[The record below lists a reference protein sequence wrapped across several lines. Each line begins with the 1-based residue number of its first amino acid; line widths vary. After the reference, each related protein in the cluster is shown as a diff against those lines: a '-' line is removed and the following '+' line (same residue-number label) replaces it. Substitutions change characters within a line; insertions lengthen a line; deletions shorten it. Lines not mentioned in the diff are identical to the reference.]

1 MPEPFPL
8 SPGIRALPDTAA
20 SRARADAVGLRRITN
35 QTRDAPANVRG
46 PDTFPLCCARRRRK
60 FLLDPR
66 TFRHELS
73 YSRLSQRPR
82 CPRLEPDAAPLM
94 IPRNPPEFPAE
105 RSLPRP
111 WTQRRVRIRCRFV
124 PPRFCRC
131 LLSALSHG
139 GHLQSR
145 RDVLQQVPLVHDVGE
160 VGRAETRPPDA
171 RTSAHYSA
179 PN

>member
-1 MPEPFPL
+1 MPEPFPR

-20 SRARADAVGLRRITN
+20 SRSPPDAVGLRRITN
-35 QTRDAPANVRG
+35 QTRDAPANVRR
-46 PDTFPLCCARRRRK
+46 PDTLPLRRARRRRK
-60 FLLDPR
+60 FLLNPR
-66 TFRHELS
+66 AFRHELS

-82 CPRLEPDAAPLM
+82 RPRLEPDAAPLM
-94 IPRNPPEFPAE
+94 IPRNPPELPAE
-105 RSLPRP
+105 RSLPRSG
-111 WTQRRVRIRCRFV
+111 TQRRVRIRCRFL

-131 LLSALSHG
+131 LLALSHG

-145 RDVLQQVPLVHDVGE
+145 RDVLQQVPLVDDVGE